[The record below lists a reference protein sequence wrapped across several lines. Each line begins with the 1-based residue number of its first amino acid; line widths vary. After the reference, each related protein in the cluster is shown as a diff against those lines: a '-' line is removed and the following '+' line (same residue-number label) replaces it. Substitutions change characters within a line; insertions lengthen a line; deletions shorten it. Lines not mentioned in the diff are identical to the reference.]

1 MLNFHCWVLSRG
13 PERKES
19 GRTPSFPP
27 FPFTFTFS
35 FSPFTAYNR
44 QLTTIITKLKD
55 DVQLLPYLI
64 IITVQP
70 RTGVQYALINQPS
83 IQQIQVKIMFILP
96 TLTLVLATSRQRHA
110 ITSPRLHRLY
120 SNDGRQNLRPTSA
133 LCLTTKDYNAN
144 DITSELSYRHVQIED
159 MSRCYEIES
168 SSYPEDEAAT
178 LEKLI
183 YRQQY
188 AGEYFICVTK
198 SQDETSDSD
207 HIIGFICSTRCSEFT
222 EESMSEHDANGS
234 ILAIHSVVV
243 DEKYRRQGVASA
255 MLKDYLKQ
263 MISFSS
269 LVASTGTNG
278 FSRVLLLAKS
288 HLLSFYVDCGFS
300 VLRPS
305 PIVHGQDT
313 WYELEARR
321 EYLERILRLQ
331 SFSTTMVNSDEAPA
345 TRMLGTSRSTSNP
358 DYAPNVITTDG
369 HEKRRSK
376 LHEELL
382 KIGISP
388 SSIEENPELF
398 GTAAIRTYNSFLLPK
413 SKGALAVAESPTR
426 ARVVANNIS
435 FLAREFK
442 ADQEAWLRNVDRNRV
457 DSKSQSEGTDGAKN
471 PIVIVLDNVRSAHN
485 VGNILRLAEAA
496 QVESVR
502 LCGMTPR
509 PPHPK
514 VMKTAMGAAE
524 YVSLG
529 DDAESSLSTLRTVL
543 DLKAKGYE
551 VYGVETTENAI
562 CIWDAP
568 ISRSPVAFV
577 FGNELIGVGK

>member
-1 MLNFHCWVLSRG
+1 
-13 PERKES
+13 
-19 GRTPSFPP
+19 
-27 FPFTFTFS
+27 
-35 FSPFTAYNR
+35 
-44 QLTTIITKLKD
+44 
-55 DVQLLPYLI
+55 
-64 IITVQP
+64 
-70 RTGVQYALINQPS
+70 
-83 IQQIQVKIMFILP
+83 
-96 TLTLVLATSRQRHA
+96 
-110 ITSPRLHRLY
+110 
-120 SNDGRQNLRPTSA
+120 
-133 LCLTTKDYNAN
+133 
-144 DITSELSYRHVQIED
+144 

-183 YRQQY
+183 YRQQH

-198 SQDETSDSD
+198 PHDETSDSE

-255 MLKDYLKQ
+255 MLKEYLTQ

-278 FSRVLLLAKS
+278 FSRILLLAKS
-288 HLLSFYVDCGFS
+288 HLLSFYVDCGFA
-300 VLRPS
+300 VIRPS

-313 WYELEARR
+313 WYELEARH
-321 EYLERILRLQ
+321 
-331 SFSTTMVNSDEAPA
+331 
-345 TRMLGTSRSTSNP
+345 
-358 DYAPNVITTDG
+358 G

-388 SSIEENPELF
+388 SAIEENPELF

-442 ADQEAWLRNVDRNRV
+442 ADQEAWLCNVDRNRV
-457 DSKSQSEGTDGAKN
+457 DSKSQSEGKDVAKN

-529 DDAESSLSTLRTVL
+529 DDTESSLSTLRTVL

-551 VYGVETTENAI
+551 VYGVETTETAI

-568 ISRSPVAFV
+568 ISSSSSPVAFV
-577 FGNELIGVGK
+577 FGNELIGVDVDVLSECKGIVSLPTFGNKNSLNIATCVGIVAWDYLRRFDAQCTTLK

>member
-1 MLNFHCWVLSRG
+1 
-13 PERKES
+13 
-19 GRTPSFPP
+19 
-27 FPFTFTFS
+27 
-35 FSPFTAYNR
+35 
-44 QLTTIITKLKD
+44 
-55 DVQLLPYLI
+55 
-64 IITVQP
+64 
-70 RTGVQYALINQPS
+70 
-83 IQQIQVKIMFILP
+83 MFILP
-96 TLTLVLATSRQRHA
+96 TLTLLLAGRQKHA

-120 SNDGRQNLRPTSA
+120 SLSNP
-133 LCLTTKDYNAN
+133 N
-144 DITSELSYRHVQIED
+144 DITAELSYRHVQIED
-159 MSRCYEIES
+159 MPRCYEIES

-183 YRQQY
+183 YRQQH

-198 SQDETSDSD
+198 PQDETSDSE

-222 EESMSEHDANGS
+222 EESMSEHAATGS
-234 ILAIHSVVV
+234 ILAIHSVVI

-255 MLKDYLKQ
+255 MLKEYLTQ

-278 FSRVLLLAKS
+278 FSRILLLAKS
-288 HLLSFYVDCGFS
+288 HLLSFYVDCGFA
-300 VLRPS
+300 VLHPS

-321 EYLERILRLQ
+321 EYLERLLRLQ
-331 SFSTTMVNSDEAPA
+331 SFSTSDGATA
-345 TRMLGTSRSTSNP
+345 TRVLGTSRSTSNP
-358 DYAPNVITTDG
+358 DYAPNIIATDG
-369 HEKRRSK
+369 HEKRRTK

-388 SSIEENPELF
+388 SAIDENPELF
-398 GTAAIRTYNSFLLPK
+398 GIAAIRTYNSFLLPK
-413 SKGALAVAESPTR
+413 SKGALAVAELPTR

-457 DSKSQSEGTDGAKN
+457 ESKSQSEGKDGEKN

-529 DDAESSLSTLRTVL
+529 DDTESSLSTLRTVL

-551 VYGVETTENAI
+551 VYGVETTETAI

-568 ISRSPVAFV
+568 ISSSSSPVAFV
-577 FGNELIGVGK
+577 FGNELIGVGE

>member
-1 MLNFHCWVLSRG
+1 L
-13 PERKES
+13 
-19 GRTPSFPP
+19 
-27 FPFTFTFS
+27 
-35 FSPFTAYNR
+35 
-44 QLTTIITKLKD
+44 QD
-55 DVQLLPYLI
+55 DVKL
-64 IITVQP
+64 
-70 RTGVQYALINQPS
+70 YAPINQPS
-83 IQQIQVKIMFILP
+83 VQQIQVKIMFILP
-96 TLTLVLATSRQRHA
+96 TLTLLLAGRQRHA
-110 ITSPRLHRLY
+110 ITSPRLHRLF
-120 SNDGRQNLRPTSA
+120 SSDGRQNPRPTSV
-133 LCLTTKDYNAN
+133 LHLTEASYADDVTAD
-144 DITSELSYRHVQIED
+144 LSYRHVQIED

-168 SSYPEDEAAT
+168 SSYPEDESAT

-183 YRQQY
+183 YRQQH

-198 SQDETSDSD
+198 PHDETSDSE

-255 MLKDYLKQ
+255 MLKEYLTQ

-278 FSRVLLLAKS
+278 FSRILLLAKS
-288 HLLSFYVDCGFS
+288 HLLSFYVDCGFA
-300 VLRPS
+300 VIRPS

-321 EYLERILRLQ
+321 EYLERLLRLQ
-331 SFSTTMVNSDEAPA
+331 SFSTNDDGATA
-345 TRMLGTSRSTSNP
+345 TRVLGTSRSTSNP
-358 DYAPNVITTDG
+358 DYAPSVIATDG

-388 SSIEENPELF
+388 SAIEENPELF

-457 DSKSQSEGTDGAKN
+457 DSKSQSEGKDGAKN

-529 DDAESSLSTLRTVL
+529 DDTESSLSTLRTVL

-551 VYGVETTENAI
+551 VYGVETTETAI

-568 ISRSPVAFV
+568 ISSSSSPVAFV
-577 FGNELIGVGK
+577 FGNELIGVGE